1 MNKHQIRSVIY
12 LVMAVLNVVISI
24 PLAKAFGPVGSAL
37 GTAIGLI
44 LANGIVM
51 NIYYQKGIGM
61 GMVFFWKNIFSL
73 TKGMIIPGILGF
85 FIIKAVVFDNI
96 FSYIVAILIYTL
108 FYCVSMW
115 MLGMNSDEKNM
126 VLQPIN
132 RIKWKLRS
140 QNDKN

>member
-1 MNKHQIRSVIY
+1 
-12 LVMAVLNVVISI
+12 MAVLNVVISI